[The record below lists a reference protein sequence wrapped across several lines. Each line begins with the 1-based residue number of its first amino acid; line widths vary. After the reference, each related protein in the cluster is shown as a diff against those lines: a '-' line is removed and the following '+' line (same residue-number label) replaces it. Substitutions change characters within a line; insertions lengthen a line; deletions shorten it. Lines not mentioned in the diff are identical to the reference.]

1 MFLAKSLCLFLF
13 CNGCLSQVPTIILLE
28 PLNSALYILG
38 AADGAIST
46 NVVYEVQNLSSLLLT
61 SPQVCLH
68 LVSDLTYEE
77 LLPSTCFEA
86 NEETVSRKFNGIPKG
101 SFRLNLSLVSNGVPV
116 TSESVTST
124 FHVRYVE
131 ELLPE
136 ITVLK
141 EQNTHEHFSPDNYAH
156 VSRELN
162 VVATQPAD
170 GQLSNVKI
178 EYMLGESLLQM
189 DNIEVCVHL
198 SEVNTNIDVLQLACV
213 PSSQRILTFQ
223 ALSVGSYSLTLTLA
237 KKANDDLKIE
247 RELYLSSER
256 KMLINVKSITDDGM
270 MPYIALNEAPSEM
283 GVHSADDKADF
294 NVVFGIRGTSSS
306 VDQVQVCARVDSI
319 KVRGLGGVIGDSDY
333 KGVSDEFS
341 SSITPVMALSCV
353 SPGETSFVLKGL
365 TEGIYS
371 VHLLLRLRAAPHTTF
386 ESSMKKFHLDVRIFN
401 EFVPSYN
408 WQPLHAWHT
417 IPTGI
422 QTR

>member
-156 VSRELN
+156 VSKELN

-178 EYMLGESLLQM
+178 EYILGESSLQM
-189 DNIEVCVHL
+189 DNFEVCVHL

-283 GVHSADDKADF
+283 GVPSADDKADF
-294 NVVFGIRGTSSS
+294 NVVFGIR
-306 VDQVQVCARVDSI
+306 
-319 KVRGLGGVIGDSDY
+319 
-333 KGVSDEFS
+333 
-341 SSITPVMALSCV
+341 
-353 SPGETSFVLKGL
+353 
-365 TEGIYS
+365 
-371 VHLLLRLRAAPHTTF
+371 
-386 ESSMKKFHLDVRIFN
+386 
-401 EFVPSYN
+401 
-408 WQPLHAWHT
+408 
-417 IPTGI
+417 
-422 QTR
+422 